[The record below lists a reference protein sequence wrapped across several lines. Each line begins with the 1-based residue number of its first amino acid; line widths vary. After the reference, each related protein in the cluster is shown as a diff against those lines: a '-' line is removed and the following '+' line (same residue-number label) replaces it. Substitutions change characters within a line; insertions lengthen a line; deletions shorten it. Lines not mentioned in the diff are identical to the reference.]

1 MGPVFPAVKGAV
13 AHEKNRKSLDDGI
26 ASQTSKRAR
35 FARLGGGLRFTSKG
49 SCCFWKKSIDDFST
63 VMEIL
68 DPFIQKILFPIL
80 PFTSKLDSRQT
91 DRPNLFFFT
100 SKCVSGS

>member
-1 MGPVFPAVKGAV
+1 MNCLSAEVQTEIFSPSEFKAQNANKTAKTRVK
-13 AHEKNRKSLDDGI
+13 R
-26 ASQTSKRAR
+26 SKYKLVNPNLS
-35 FARLGGGLRFTSKG
+35 FALSFITYKH
-49 SCCFWKKSIDDFST
+49 DFST